1 MIVTA
6 ARVAKV
12 LGLPRIHT
20 LRELSERVSRG
31 LPKSALNRV
40 LLSAAGD
47 DPTERRRLL
56 QRVIPLATYKRRR
69 LCLKLEE
76 SERTERLAR
85 VIATAEYVWEG
96 DKEGAHEFLTSP
108 HPMLDGQR
116 PIDAALTDLGARE
129 VENILASLF
138 YGIAA

>member
-6 ARVAKV
+6 ERVAKV
-12 LGLPRIHT
+12 LGLSRVSS

-31 LPKSALNRV
+31 LPKTALDRV
-40 LLSAAGD
+40 LVHAAAGD
-47 DPTERRRLL
+47 AAERRNLL

-69 LCLKLEE
+69 QLLKLDE

-85 VIATAEYVWEG
+85 VIAAAEYVWDG
-96 DKEGAHEFLTSP
+96 DKEGAHEFLTAP

-116 PIDAALTDLGARE
+116 PIDTAMSELGARE
-129 VENILASLF
+129 VEDILARLF
-138 YGIAA
+138 HGIAA